1 MSNTDRAALR
11 KMLSAPLAAALLL
24 GSMYTA
30 APAGAMGVH
39 GQLDHRQTFYST
51 AQKTQQVGVAYIYCD
66 GHFTMSGSSSPYFT
80 IVYSSPPCP

>member
-1 MSNTDRAALR
+1 MSNKASRRNT
-11 KMLSAPLAAALLL
+11 LAARLATALLL

-66 GHFTMSGSSSPYFT
+66 GDFTLSGSTSPYYT